1 VPAVKHTLD
10 DLITA
15 WLRSMGS
22 QGLAKNTIR
31 NRELHARAF
40 MALVGNIQISKIER
54 WHVDDYFT
62 HCMTKP
68 KPLQARSLNSHK
80 ESLDAFFAW
89 VVVNRYLPPDRNP
102 MIGRRAYKSVPK
114 DRLLIPA
121 SDFPRL
127 LDSAPHPRD
136 RIVVA
141 LGLYLFPRQS
151 EIRSLRIRDISLERG
166 YIHMKNHKS
175 SSVDDMPVCIELDEE
190 VRRWLR
196 FYAEQM
202 PLEMDYHFVPAKP
215 FRIVKGWKATPDER
229 RQAQLSVM
237 LDPTRPMTEMHDA
250 VQRTL
255 LAAGYE
261 TRDGTGRSNYEGSHT
276 LRRSGARAFYDR
288 LLADGHDGAIS
299 MVQTMMHHK
308 SVVQTEKYLGIKLD
322 QARRD
327 KLLRGQRMFAAPAA
341 NVVQLVKEA

>member
-1 VPAVKHTLD
+1 MGGNVAAVKHTLD

-15 WLRSMGS
+15 WCRSQES
-22 QGLAKNTIR
+22 QGLRRNTIR
-31 NRELHARAF
+31 NRELHLRAL
-40 MALVGNIQISKIER
+40 MALIGNIQINNVER
-54 WHVDDYFT
+54 RHLDGYFT

-68 KPLQARSLNSHK
+68 RPLQPLSLNKHK
-80 ESLDAFFAW
+80 ESLDSFFGW
-89 VVVNRYLPPDRNP
+89 VVANRYLPADRNP
-102 MIGRRAYKSVPK
+102 MAGRRKFKAVPK

-151 EIRSLRIRDISLERG
+151 EIRSMRIKDVDLDRG
-166 YIHMKNHKS
+166 YAFMRNHKS
-175 SSVDDMPVCIELDEE
+175 SSVDDMPICVELDEE

-196 FYAEQM
+196 FYAQQM
-202 PLEMDYHFVPAKP
+202 PLEPHYHFVPAKP
-215 FRIVKGWKATPDER
+215 TLLVSAPGER
-229 RQAQLSVM
+229 RRAQLKAE
-237 LDPTRPMTEMHDA
+237 LNPLKPMGEMQDA

-255 LAAGYE
+255 LAAGYD
-261 TRDGTGRSNYEGSHT
+261 TRDDSGRSNYEGSHT
-276 LRRSGARAFYDR
+276 LRRSGARALYDR
-288 LLADGHDGAIS
+288 LLDDGHDGAIR
-299 MVQTMMHHK
+299 
-308 SVVQTEKYLGIKLD
+308 VVQAMLHHASVSMTEHYLGMKLD